1 MRIPCFRAAVALLYL
16 TICPVLARAQGNA
29 GVRGRVV
36 DAAGKAPIPAANV
49 RLVEVRRI
57 DLSHEDGTFEF
68 SGIPDGRYTL
78 IVQRVGYRPRTL
90 FVDVTAG
97 KSESIVVALEAAALQ
112 LAPTVVTAS
121 VDERSGREVLSATSV
136 VSGAALDRQSAGT
149 VAAILQN
156 QPGVSVTSLGPV
168 TARPVIRGLGGDRI
182 LMLEDGQRSGDLSA
196 LSGDHAVAIEPV
208 TARQIE
214 VVRGPMSLLYGS
226 SALGGV
232 VNVVREE
239 IPTSRPDQLHGA
251 LTAEGASV
259 MRGTTLGGY
268 AVSRVGPLAIRGEGS
283 YRRSSDVQT
292 PVGRLMNT
300 QARTLNAAGAL
311 SWAGTAGYAG
321 ASYRF
326 YDSDY
331 GIPGGFIGG
340 HEEGVD
346 IRMRRHTVRGEAQTG
361 RSIGPLTSVRATG
374 TITQYDH
381 EELERSGAIGTRF
394 DQYQAV
400 GEVVARHG
408 AVGPFALGAAGFR
421 AQYRDIVTG
430 GTLRTPSTGDQ
441 TIAGFVVEELGTG
454 SLRAQGGLRYD
465 YASYEPRRRTSIFVG
480 GQRVPVEPRTFGSV
494 SGSFGVLYDVREIV
508 HVGASINRAYRTP
521 DFNELYSNG
530 PHLAANSFDVGDP
543 RLSQETGIGTD
554 AFVRLDREHLRA
566 EISVFRNQLD
576 HYIFPSSRGRAEL
589 GSQGSRPRFQ
599 YTNEDAVFTG
609 AEAQLELALTRRL
622 VFDMTTSMVQAR
634 FRSRRAPIPVF
645 EGNDTLFVPAAEV
658 PPLIPPLNGNL
669 GIRYDRPRSFGGLTM
684 RWADR
689 QTRVG
694 DFEPE
699 TAGYAV
705 MGANIGWRIIVGSR
719 LHTITLR
726 ADNLFDRTY
735 RDHLSRIKE
744 IMPEPGRNVN
754 LLYRLVF

>member
-1 MRIPCFRAAVALLYL
+1 MR
-16 TICPVLARAQGNA
+16 
-29 GVRGRVV
+29 GVVV
-36 DAAGKAPIPAANV
+36 DSAGGVPIPAAHV
-49 RLVEVRRI
+49 RLVEGRRT
-57 DLSHEDGTFEF
+57 DLSHEDGAFEF
-68 SGIPDGRYTL
+68 EGIPAGKYTL
-78 IVQRVGYRPRTL
+78 IVQRVGYRPRTMM
-90 FVDVTAG
+90 VEVTGG
-97 KSESIVVALEAAALQ
+97 KVTTMRVALEAAALQ
-112 LAPTVVTAS
+112 LAPTLVTAS

-239 IPTSRPDQLHGA
+239 IPASRPDQAHGA
-251 LTAEGASV
+251 VTLEGASV
-259 MRGTTLGGY
+259 SRGTTVGGY
-268 AVSRVGPLAIRGEGS
+268 SSTRVGPLAVRGEGS
-283 YRRSSDVQT
+283 YRRSADVQT
-292 PVGRLMNT
+292 PVGRLLNT
-300 QARTLNAAGAL
+300 QSRTLNAAGAL

-340 HEEGVD
+340 HENGVD
-346 IRMRRHTVRGEAQTG
+346 IRMRRHTVRGEAQTN
-361 RSIGPLTSVRATG
+361 RAIGPLTSVRATG

-381 EELERSGAIGTRF
+381 EELEQSGAIGTKF
-394 DQYQAV
+394 GQFQSV

-408 AVGPFALGAAGFR
+408 AIGPFALGAAGVR

-441 TIAGFVVEELGTG
+441 TLAGFIVEELGSG
-454 SLRAQGGLRYD
+454 ALRAQGGVRYD

-480 GQRVPVEPRTFGSV
+480 GERIPVEPRSFGAV
-494 SGSFGVLYDVREIV
+494 SGSFGVLYDLKEIV
-508 HVGASINRAYRTP
+508 HFGASVNRAYRTP

-543 RLSQETGIGTD
+543 RLDQETGLGVD
-554 AFVRLDREHLRA
+554 AFVRVDRQHLRA
-566 EISVFRNQLD
+566 ELSVFRNQLD
-576 HYIFPSSRGRAEL
+576 NYIFPSSRGRAEL
-589 GSQGSRPRFQ
+589 GSQGTRPRFQ
-599 YTNEDAVFTG
+599 YTNEDAVFSG
-609 AEAQLELALTRRL
+609 AEAQLELALTSRL
-622 VFDMTTSMVQAR
+622 VVDATTSLVNAH
-634 FRSRRAPIPVF
+634 FRSDRAAIPVF
-645 EGNDTLFVPAAEV
+645 TGTDTTFVAASEF
-658 PPLIPPLNGNL
+658 PPFIPPLNGNI
-669 GIRYDRPRSFGGLTM
+669 GVRYDRPHSFGGITI

-689 QTRVG
+689 QDRVS
-694 DFEPE
+694 DFESE
-699 TAGYAV
+699 TAGYALL
-705 MGANIGWRIIVGSR
+705 GANIGWRILSGSR

-726 ADNLFDRTY
+726 ADNLLNRAY